1 MPTVFHAMP
10 ESFRVMVVQKHLPAA
25 PGWTLSPQVDGVVP
39 TIANALIAQADAL
52 GGRVRLEL
60 DLRDGGKRVVMA
72 DHVIAGTGYK
82 VDMRRLP
89 FFGPEVLGRL
99 DCINHTPRLS
109 RWFETSVPGLHI
121 LGTAAANSFGPMMR
135 FAYGAGFA
143 SQRLSKYLARSAA
156 RAGAR
161 SEPSTA
167 AGWSKPTLVGT

>member
-10 ESFRVMVVQKHLPAA
+10 EAFRVMVVQKHLPAA
-25 PGWTLSPQVDGVVP
+25 PGWTLQPQVDGIVP
-39 TIANALIAQADAL
+39 TIAGSLIARADAT

-60 DLRDGGKRVVMA
+60 DMRDGSKRVVMA

-89 FFGPEVLGRL
+89 FFGPEVLKQL
-99 DCINHTPRLS
+99 NCINNTPRLS

-121 LGTAAANSFGPMMR
+121 VGTAASNSFGPMMR

-143 SQRLSKYLARSAA
+143 SRRLSKYLARSAV
-156 RAGAR
+156 RNHVP
-161 SEPSTA
+161 SEPATSSA
-167 AGWSKPTLVGT
+167 WSKPTLVRT